1 MIMKAAIIEV
11 GPRDGLQNEKQQLDA
26 QIKVDLIN
34 RLAEAGLITIEAGA
48 FVSPKAVPQMIG
60 SAEILEQVL
69 LSNPQ
74 CHYPVLVPNMKGFEV
89 AQRAGAREI
98 AIFTAASNSF
108 TKAKYFS
115 ITKAEHPSAAAP

>member
-60 SAEILEQVL
+60 SAEILEQVDRLYVLQSYL
-69 LSNPQ
+69 LN
-74 CHYPVLVPNMKGFEV
+74 L
-89 AQRAGAREI
+89 
-98 AIFTAASNSF
+98 
-108 TKAKYFS
+108 
-115 ITKAEHPSAAAP
+115 SATL